1 MFYNIFMVAG
11 KELAEHSPLAEYG
24 HVLEL
29 LDIKVVFNSHG
40 TAEHARATASVIKP
54 NSLVFWKG

>member
-1 MFYNIFMVAG
+1 MVAG